1 MCIRDRFEAQD
12 KKRKEA
18 IDARNEAESF
28 VFQTEDAL
36 KQVGD
41 QVDPAAVSYT
51 HLDVYKRQHCDRA
64 RPPVCRTASGI

>member
-1 MCIRDRFEAQD
+1 MKRRIRRE
-12 KKRKEA
+12 KEA

-41 QVDPAAVSYT
+41 QVDPAES
-51 HLDVYKRQHCDRA
+51 QQ
-64 RPPVCRTASGI
+64 